1 MNRFPRFESET
12 HLAESLKT
20 KAAIFAYEKLA
31 FGAQIKKMRKKA
43 GMKQTKFAKLLQTS
57 QSAVARIE
65 AGKQNL
71 TLQTLIAVA
80 LVLGKKLHLRLQ

>member
-1 MNRFPRFESET
+1 MSRLPKFESET

-20 KAAIFAYEKLA
+20 KEAIFAYEKLA
-31 FGAQIKKMRKKA
+31 LGVQIKKLRKKRS
-43 GMKQTKFAKLLQTS
+43 MKQAELAKLLQTS